1 MQINHTNLLDLS
13 TSSSKLKSETGSI
26 RTEMKRKKREEKN
39 IISFVK
45 QRKMYYSIYLQYKY
59 RSKII
64 IQTEIE
70 QFYAKKYIQHNQ
82 R

>member
-13 TSSSKLKSETGSI
+13 TSSSKQIGDRKHTHRDE
-26 RTEMKRKKREEKN
+26 EEKRKN

-70 QFYAKKYIQHNQ
+70 QFYAKRKVYST
-82 R
+82 